1 MAKAYSL
8 DFRQK
13 VFGAWQAGE
22 GSQEEVAVRFAVSRS
37 FVRDLAALFRATGS
51 VEARPRGGGRSSPL
65 HEAACQQA
73 IQAVV
78 AAQNDATIA
87 EHRES
92 LQKAGFALSRSAL
105 GRALL
110 ALGLT
115 HKKRRSRTMKRPP
128 SASRAC
134 ASSSPGR

>member
-22 GSQEEVAVRFAVSRS
+22 GSQEAVAARFKVSRS

-51 VEARPRGGGRSSPL
+51 VRARPRGGGRSSPL
-65 HEAACQQA
+65 HEVACQEA
-73 IQAVV
+73 IVAAV
-78 AAQNDATIA
+78 AAQNDATIQ

-92 LQKAGFALSRSAL
+92 LAAAGYSLSRSAL

-110 ALGLT
+110 ALELT
-115 HKKRRSRTMKRPP
+115 HKKRPSKTTRRPP
-128 SASRAC
+128 SA
-134 ASSSPGR
+134 